1 MNKTDCE
8 LFKDALREG
17 LSRRIDSIASSY
29 EGEVL
34 YSKKHETAM
43 RAIIS
48 GKHPKAH
55 RLPNKFRRI
64 VAIVAILALLLASCA
79 VIYRDEIKALK
90 EKIFAKYDWL
100 TYSEEYSDYENTTIE
115 EVYELT
121 YLPEGYFLKD
131 SYISTGTVSIYYED
145 ANGNTIC
152 FDQDP
157 IHNLHVIVDNEE
169 GYQTTIQIDKYT
181 IHHRQVKD
189 KYMYMWNDGKYVF
202 SLLLS
207 FLPNED
213 ELLLILDGVK
223 IK

>member
-34 YSKKHETAM
+34 YSKKHETVM

-48 GKHPKAH
+48 GKHPKTH
-55 RLPNKFRRI
+55 RSPHKFRRI

-100 TYSEEYSDYENTTIE
+100 TYSEEYTDEKFIE
-115 EVYELT
+115 EVYEPT
-121 YLPEGYFLKD
+121 RLPEGYTLED
-131 SYISTGTVSIYYED
+131 SYISVTTVVYWYTD
-145 ANGNTIC
+145 ANGTPLTFTQKNLY
-152 FDQDP
+152 
-157 IHNLHVIVDNEE
+157 NLHYMVDNEE
-169 GYQTTIQIDKYT
+169 GYKTTLQIGDYT
-181 IHHRQVKD
+181 IHHRQVKER
-189 KYMYMWNDGKYVF
+189 YMYLWNDGKYTF
-202 SLLLS
+202 SLDTAMLL
-207 FLPNED
+207 NED
-213 ELLLILDGVK
+213 ELLLIIDGVK